1 MFHFLEISDYGVK
14 LGLNSGRLVVQC
26 PGKEPV
32 CQSFDDLDAVILA
45 NPAVS
50 ITGAVLSEFGKRR
63 IPLIACDKS
72 YQPVSVMTPLAY
84 APAEH
89 DAMLEAQIS
98 ASLPFK
104 KSLWQRLV
112 REKIH
117 GQAKILS
124 MDGHESGLAGLAPKV
139 RSGDPDNVEGR
150 AAVLYWKT
158 LNVFP
163 RRDRLADDAN
173 QFFNYAYTLVFSA
186 FSRHVS
192 AASLHPHLGIHHHN
206 QYNPFCL
213 ASDLMEPYRA
223 FADMV
228 VLKLLRSQCDPDLSK
243 ENRIFIIKRLYDMT
257 VTMASQKTSLF
268 NAVHETVVSFKRCL
282 LQKDPR
288 LLLLP
293 VW

>member
-14 LGLNSGRLVVQC
+14 LGLNNGRLLVQTLD
-26 PGKEPV
+26 KEPV
-32 CQSFDDLDAVILA
+32 SLPFDDLDAVILA

-50 ITGAVLSEFGKRR
+50 VTGAVLSEFGSRR

-72 YQPVSVMTPLAY
+72 FRPVSVMTPLAY
-84 APAEH
+84 TPAEH

-104 KSLWQRLV
+104 KSLWQTIV
-112 REKIH
+112 KAKIH
-117 GQAKILS
+117 GQDRILA
-124 MDGHESGLAGLAPKV
+124 MDGRPSSLAGFMPKV
-139 RSGDPDNVEGR
+139 RSGDPDNMEAR
-150 AAVLYWKT
+150 AAALYWKA
-158 LNVFP
+158 LDVFP

-173 QFFNYAYTLVFSA
+173 QFFNYAYMLVFSA
-186 FSRHVS
+186 FSRHIS

-228 VLKLLRSQCDPDLSK
+228 VLKLLRSQCNPVLSK
-243 ENRIFIIKRLYDMT
+243 DNRVFMIKQLYEMT
-257 VTMASQKTSLF
+257 VSMASKKTSLF
-268 NAVHETVVSFKRCL
+268 NAIHETVVSFKRCL
-282 LQKDPR
+282 LQKDSG

-293 VW
+293 AW